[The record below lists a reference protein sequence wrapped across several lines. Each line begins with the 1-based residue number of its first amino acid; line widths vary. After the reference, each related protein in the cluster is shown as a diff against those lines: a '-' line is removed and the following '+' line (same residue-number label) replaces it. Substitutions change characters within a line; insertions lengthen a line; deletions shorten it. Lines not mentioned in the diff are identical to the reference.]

1 MKKLLLIIIFI
12 FSISPLHAEWKPII
26 QLENLSQYIE
36 TNSIKP
42 KGKIVSYWMLEDH
55 TSLQDGSWLSMKY
68 KSENNCETEE
78 FRHIS
83 LNYYSENMGN
93 GKAVSNINNI
103 SPWSHVV
110 PGTTGEYIHKFVCK
124 KR

>member
-1 MKKLLLIIIFI
+1 MKKLLLFIIFI
-12 FSISPLHAEWKPII
+12 FSISPLHAEWKPIV
-26 QLENLSQYIE
+26 QTENATQYIE
-36 TNSIKP
+36 TNSIKS

-55 TSLQDGSWLSMKY
+55 TSLQDESWLSMKY

-78 FRHIS
+78 LRHIS

-103 SPWSHVV
+103 SPWSHVI
-110 PGTTGEYIHKFVCK
+110 PGTTGETVHKFVCK